1 MVAASIGVRPTYS
14 AVAPRPIVFAAAMKR
29 VSLWR
34 DIRLSGNSPWLFAIE
49 LFNMV
54 NTDG

>member
-49 LFNMV
+49 LFNI
-54 NTDG
+54 G